1 MASLASGAEGLAVAT
16 VVPASNALRYVFI
29 SCGESQSYFV
39 RSDGAVDRS
48 TVSLHLPPPTHQPP
62 SRFSAR
68 TFPSFVH
75 SGAHLLTYLLARSLK
90 QGGGKVSHT
99 INPPPGTK
107 FIAASSGDYASYLL
121 RDDGVVSRTTGGGKS
136 SNDIHPPGKARYV
149 AVSAGDSQSY
159 FLRDDGVVDR
169 TKGKGV
175 IQTSIEPP
183 AGCTYTSVSAGNTA
197 TYLVRSDGLVDRIGE
212 GVLFDGKGVVTET
225 MQCANAKVRYTQA
238 SGGLNR

>member
-75 SGAHLLTYLLARSLK
+75 SVAHLRTHLLARSLK

-107 FIAASSGDYASYLL
+107 FIAASPEFSTTNENHDLAVPRPEQPELPFLGRPYKA
-121 RDDGVVSRTTGGGKS
+121 VVV
-136 SNDIHPPGKARYV
+136 IFF
-149 AVSAGDSQSY
+149 AGAIDS
-159 FLRDDGVVDR
+159 
-169 TKGKGV
+169 
-175 IQTSIEPP
+175 
-183 AGCTYTSVSAGNTA
+183 
-197 TYLVRSDGLVDRIGE
+197 
-212 GVLFDGKGVVTET
+212 
-225 MQCANAKVRYTQA
+225 
-238 SGGLNR
+238 

>member
-1 MASLASGAEGLAVAT
+1 M
-16 VVPASNALRYVFI
+16 
-29 SCGESQSYFV
+29 
-39 RSDGAVDRS
+39 
-48 TVSLHLPPPTHQPP
+48 H
-62 SRFSAR
+62 
-68 TFPSFVH
+68 SF
-75 SGAHLLTYLLARSLK
+75 AHLLTHLLARSLK

-107 FIAASSGDYASYLL
+107 FITASSGDYASYLL

-136 SNDIHPPGKARYV
+136 SNDIHPPEKARYV